1 LKYAFFGS
9 SFAEWL
15 FFKFEKH
22 YVEGDAWHFR
32 FYGTDPLKT
41 FGSAEL
47 FVRELDRFMTLGRID
62 PLTVRPNRYY
72 WAGNEPGMDAPWQ
85 FASAN
90 RSDLTAE
97 HVRWVARHRY
107 TTKPDGIPGNDD
119 YGALSGWL
127 AWAHLGFYP
136 LYSGKTQLSVSIPM
150 FRNIRIAKESDG
162 TLRITRHGAGSRI
175 AKLTLDGQ
183 TIAGATVN
191 VADFVVATNVDFYL
205 H

>member
-1 LKYAFFGS
+1 LKYAFFGSS

-15 FFKFEKH
+15 FFKFDKH

-47 FVRELDRFMTLGRID
+47 FVRELDRFMTQGRID
-62 PLTVRPNRYY
+62 PLTVLPNPYY

-90 RSDLTAE
+90 RSDL
-97 HVRWVARHRY
+97 ARHRY
-107 TTKPDGIPGNDD
+107 TTKPDGIPGNDV

-127 AWAHLGFYP
+127 AWAYLGFYP
-136 LYSGKTQLSVSIPM
+136 LYSGKTQLSVSITM
-150 FRNIRIAKESDG
+150 FRNIALQRRATERCG
-162 TLRITRHGAGSRI
+162 LR
-175 AKLTLDGQ
+175 
-183 TIAGATVN
+183 ATEQGVE
-191 VADFVVATNVDFYL
+191 L
-205 H
+205 QS